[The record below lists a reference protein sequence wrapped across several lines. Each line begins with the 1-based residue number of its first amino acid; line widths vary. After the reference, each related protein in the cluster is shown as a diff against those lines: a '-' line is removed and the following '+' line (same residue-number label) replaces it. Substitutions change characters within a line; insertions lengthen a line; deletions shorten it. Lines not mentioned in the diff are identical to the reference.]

1 MGAKLS
7 SPPLIPEVKGMPAK
21 NLGTKYLCYKCS
33 TKFYDMK
40 KPDPICP
47 KCGADQRESPAN
59 RPASE
64 GRRSRVAA
72 VPKVIEPVEPEAPEA
87 VEEEE
92 ELEAFEE
99 EEEAEPEDET
109 L

>member
-1 MGAKLS
+1 
-7 SPPLIPEVKGMPAK
+7 MPAK
-21 NLGTKYLCYKCS
+21 NLGTKYVCYKCS

-64 GRRSRVAA
+64 GRRGRVAA

-87 VEEEE
+87 LEEEE